1 MDPTKD
7 WLLRTIV
14 TLSQGLADHRNK
26 GIRSEIPRP
35 NNAVGDD
42 EVLPE
47 ILKEMIGAGK
57 IDEAENL
64 LFRCIENV
72 PLAENYAIGLGF
84 YETLSLLS
92 DEELCRAGWSR
103 REIKEGLGDLHRA
116 VFHETPDFLKED

>member
-14 TLSQGLADHRNK
+14 TLSQGLADMRNK

-35 NNAVGDD
+35 NNDVGDD

-57 IDEAENL
+57 IDEAENQ

-72 PLAENYAIGLGF
+72 PLAENYTIGLGF

-92 DEELCRAGWSR
+92 DEELRRAGWSR
-103 REIKEGLGDLHRA
+103 REIKEGLLDLHRA